1 MVDTSI
7 DPRDVKVKP
16 IKGIKQRSLTELGI
30 SPETITALLAE
41 QPPSAMIAVP
51 GKPTPEQLF
60 RYGVLDGMSFES
72 IETDLEEVKTFYAQR
87 AEKYVVF
94 VLLAYLAH
102 KM

>member
-16 IKGIKQRSLTELGI
+16 VKGIKQRSLTELGI
-30 SPETITALLAE
+30 SPETINALLAE
-41 QPPSAMIAVP
+41 QPPSAMVAMP

-60 RYGVLDGMSFES
+60 RYGVLEGMSLDT
-72 IETDLEEVKTFYAQR
+72 IETDLEEIKTFYAQR

-94 VLLAYLAH
+94 ALLACPAH
-102 KM
+102 KT